1 MVQIN
6 WTEQAVLDLK
16 DIKFYISKDSVYYA
30 QKTIAKIRFRTQI
43 LKLFPKSGRIIPE
56 IEVENYRELI
66 EGNYRIMYKI
76 VDAYRIDILSVFH
89 SARNLKTED

>member
-6 WTEQAVLDLK
+6 WTAQAVFDLK
-16 DIKFYISKDSVYYA
+16 DISRYISRDSKYYA
-30 QKTIAKIRFRTQI
+30 QKTIAILRYRTQI
-43 LKLFPKSGRIIPE
+43 LKTFPKSGRIIPE
-56 IEVENYRELI
+56 IEHEDFRELI

-76 VDAYRIDILSVFH
+76 VEEERIDILSVFH

>member
-6 WTEQAVLDLK
+6 WTEQAVFDLK
-16 DIKFYISKDSVYYA
+16 DIKIYISKDSKYYA
-30 QKTIAKIRFRTQI
+30 QKTIASIRFRTQI
-43 LKLFPKSGRIIPE
+43 LKLFPESGRIIPE

-76 VDAYRIDILSVFH
+76 VDEYRIDILSVFH
-89 SARNLKTED
+89 SARNLKTDD